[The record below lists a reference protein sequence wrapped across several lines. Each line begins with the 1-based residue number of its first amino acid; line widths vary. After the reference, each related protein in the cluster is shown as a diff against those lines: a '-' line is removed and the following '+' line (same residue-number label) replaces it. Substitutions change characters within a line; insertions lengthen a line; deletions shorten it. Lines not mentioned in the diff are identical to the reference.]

1 MKKAVRRIRKHRHHA
16 GPGVIVFLV
25 VFAVAWPIL
34 QHPLAVALC
43 TVGAFAASAL
53 LLRRRHHGRRYKLPQ
68 ARTIATFQRM
78 DPTQFEYAL
87 ADLCRRDGCRNVQ
100 RVGGGGDLAADVLA
114 TAPDGRRILIQ
125 AKRYARGNPVR
136 SPALQAVNGTYRDI
150 HRAQLAA
157 VVTTSSFTQDAAAF
171 GRKVGLR
178 LFDEHALAAWA
189 SRTGPAPWQ

>member
-1 MKKAVRRIRKHRHHA
+1 MKAVKRIRRHRHHA
-16 GPGVIVFLV
+16 GPGLIAFLV

-34 QHPLAVALC
+34 QHPEAVALC
-43 TVGAFAASAL
+43 TVGAFGASAL
-53 LLRRRHHGRRYKLPQ
+53 ILRRRHRGRHHRPTR
-68 ARTIATFQRM
+68 ARAIVGFQQM

-114 TAPDGRRILIQ
+114 TVPDGRRILIQ

-150 HRAQLAA
+150 HGAQLAA
-157 VVTTSSFTQDAAAF
+157 VITTSTFTQDAASF
-171 GRKVGLR
+171 GRRVGLR
-178 LFDEHALAAWA
+178 LYDEHALAAWA

>member
-1 MKKAVRRIRKHRHHA
+1 VRRIRRHRHHA
-16 GPGVIVFLV
+16 GPGLIAFLV
-25 VFAVAWPIL
+25 LFAVAWPIL
-34 QHPLAVALC
+34 QHPLAVVLC
-43 TVGAFAASAL
+43 TAGCFAASAL
-53 LLRRRHHGRRYKLPQ
+53 IVRRRHHHRRHKLTR
-68 ARTIATFQRM
+68 ARAIVGFQQM

-87 ADLCRRDGCRNVQ
+87 ADLCRRDGCRNVE

-150 HRAQLAA
+150 HGAQLAA
-157 VVTTSSFTQDAAAF
+157 VVTTSSFTQDAASF
-171 GRKVGLR
+171 GKRVGLR
-178 LFDEHALAAWA
+178 LLDEHALAAWA